1 MEDADLG
8 DTSLRIMHDVAPDDL
23 SGGTKEHIKEPGLIT
38 GLTTLQ
44 LWSYAAG
51 IMLG

>member
-1 MEDADLG
+1 MEDPDFG
-8 DTSLRIMHDVAPDDL
+8 DTSIRIMHDAAPDDL
-23 SGGTKEHIKEPGLIT
+23 SGGMKAHIKEPSLIT